1 MEELIK
7 GVDQRTLL
15 YAGIT
20 RDGVFLIEHGEVSRA
35 VNVRDFSFTSVSKQS
50 SRGVRALRGRARHTG
65 CP

>member
-35 VNVRDFSFTSVSKQS
+35 VNVRDFSFTSVSEA
-50 SRGVRALRGRARHTG
+50 V
-65 CP
+65 